1 MKSIKPFILFGLFS
15 LFFVACKKDDP
26 KEPVI
31 PNEEEVITTLNF
43 TLTPVGGGTPVE
55 FKFKDLDGDGGN
67 PPEISVGKL
76 DTNTQYTGSVELL
89 NELETPADDITI
101 EVREEAEEHQFFFQS
116 TASGLSV
123 AYDDLDADGKPIGL
137 TTTITTQGASTGT
150 LTITLKHEPV
160 KDASGVSMGDITNA
174 GGETDIEVTFD
185 VGIE

>member
-1 MKSIKPFILFGLFS
+1 M
-15 LFFVACKKDDP
+15 
-26 KEPVI
+26 
-31 PNEEEVITTLNF
+31 
-43 TLTPVGGGTPVE
+43 
-55 FKFKDLDGDGGN
+55 
-67 PPEISVGKL
+67 

-89 NELETPADDITI
+89 NELETPAEDITA
-101 EVREEAEEHQFFFQS
+101 EVRDEAEEHQFFFQS

>member
-1 MKSIKPFILFGLFS
+1 MKSIIPFILLGLFS

-26 KEPVI
+26 KTPVI

-43 TLTPVGGGTPVE
+43 TLTPVDGGTPVE

-76 DTNTQYTGSVELL
+76 DTNTQYTGSIELL
-89 NELETPADDITI
+89 NELENPADDITI

-137 TTTITTQGASTGT
+137 VTTITTQGASTGK

-160 KDASGVSMGDITNA
+160 KDATGVSMGDITNA